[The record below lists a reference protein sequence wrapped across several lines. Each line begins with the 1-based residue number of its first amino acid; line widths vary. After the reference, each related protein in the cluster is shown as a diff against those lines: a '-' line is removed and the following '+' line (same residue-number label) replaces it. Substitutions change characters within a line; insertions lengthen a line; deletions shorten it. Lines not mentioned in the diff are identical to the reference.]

1 MAGPEEMGARIMKP
15 PELRTR
21 RLVLRPMLP
30 ADADAIEKLGGR
42 DFEVA
47 RWTTGFAWP
56 YEKGSAEAFVDKALS
71 SGFAGKEAVFAV
83 TLGGVFIGVVAVEA
97 PGDLEEHAK
106 LQTLGYWI
114 GRPFQGFGYAFEAAQ
129 AVLDWAFRTHG
140 APAIA
145 ARVFRDNKRSRKL
158 LEKIGFISTGQCK
171 RYSKA
176 RGEVVGNF
184 TMRLERNE
192 FEKRYSS

>member
-1 MAGPEEMGARIMKP
+1 MKP

-21 RLVLRPMLP
+21 RLVLRPLLP

-56 YEKGSAEAFVDKALS
+56 YEEGSAETFVEEALS
-71 SGFAGKEAVFAV
+71 CNPAVREAVFAV
-83 TLGGVFIGVVAVEA
+83 TLGGVFIGVVAMEA
-97 PGDLEEHAK
+97 PGDLEEYAK
-106 LQTLGYWI
+106 LPTLGYWI

-129 AVLDWAFRTHG
+129 AVLDWAFEAHG
-140 APAIA
+140 APGFA
-145 ARVFRDNKRSRKL
+145 ARVFKDNGRSRKL
-158 LEKIGFISTGQCK
+158 LEKIGFVSTGQCK
-171 RYSKA
+171 RYSRA
-176 RGEVVGNF
+176 RGEVVENF
-184 TMRLERNE
+184 TMCLERKE